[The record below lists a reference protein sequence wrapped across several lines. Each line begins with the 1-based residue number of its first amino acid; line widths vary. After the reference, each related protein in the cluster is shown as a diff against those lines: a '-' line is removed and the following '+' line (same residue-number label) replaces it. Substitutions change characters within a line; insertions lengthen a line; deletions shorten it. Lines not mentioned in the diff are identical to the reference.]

1 MVKLGNSCPVCG
13 GDIRAGGDWR
23 GAQANEKVEPLWR
36 NIVCS
41 EICYL
46 QLSRGNTSLSGM
58 RKSADDAAGPD
69 GLQMDQVEAALA
81 DESSGRVIPF
91 TGRSR
96 RSYHRPGGAHS
107 LHLPAHHSAESIAPL
122 IRLAESS
129 GPDSSFTHM
138 VMGSMLHSVGLY
150 DSALEEL
157 NEALR
162 IDPSSQ
168 TARLHKGYVLER
180 KGLHTEAAE
189 QFRRLMDE
197 HADWAEAYVGLGIS
211 LYGLGEVEGAVNQ
224 FSLALEIDPRN
235 ICAMLNKAVAYNNQ
249 GLFYL
254 AEKVVRQL
262 LAMDPDSAEGRLCLG
277 AVLLERGAL
286 GEAEAEFR
294 QVTEIQER
302 NADGHYYLGEVRWR
316 SGRREPALTAFR
328 RATDLNPRDPDGHY
342 KVGVLLLE
350 QGDALGAAR
359 SLTRAL
365 ELDEG
370 DLEARFHLG
379 MSLSM
384 VGRLEEAHDHLE
396 MVRQVTPDLPEVNLC
411 LAFVLYKMG
420 KQQQALA
427 LFNRYKDEQQELAQ
441 RLLKL
446 AGLKK

>member
-1 MVKLGNSCPVCG
+1 MVKLTDSCPICG
-13 GDIRAGGDWR
+13 GDIKGGT
-23 GAQANEKVEPLWR
+23 GAPGSDPAEKVEPLWR

-46 QLSRGNTSLSGM
+46 QLSRGKAEPT
-58 RKSADDAAGPD
+58 DPDPQAGP
-69 GLQMDQVEAALA
+69 MEAAMA
-81 DESSGRVIPF
+81 DQASGRVIPF

-96 RSYHRPGGAHS
+96 RAYNHPGAAHR
-107 LHLPAHHSAESIAPL
+107 LHLPAHHSADSIAPL

-150 DSALEEL
+150 ERALEEL

-162 IDPSSQ
+162 IDDSSQ

-180 KGLHTEAAE
+180 MGRHAEAAE
-189 QFRRLMDE
+189 QFRILMDE
-197 HADWAEAYVGLGIS
+197 HSDWAEANVGLGIS
-211 LYGLGEVEGAVNQ
+211 LYGQGEVESAVNQ
-224 FSLALEIDPRN
+224 FSLALEMDPKN

-249 GLFYL
+249 GLYYL

-262 LAMDPDSAEGRLCLG
+262 LAVDPDSAEGRLCLG

-294 QVTEIQER
+294 QVIELQDR

-316 SGRREPALTAFR
+316 AGRREPALTAFR
-328 RATDLNPRDPDGHY
+328 RAADLNPRDPDGHY

-350 QGDALGAAR
+350 QGDAAGAAR
-359 SLTRAL
+359 SLKRAL
-365 ELDEG
+365 DLDEG

-379 MSLSM
+379 LSLSM

-396 MVRQVTPDLPEVNLC
+396 MVRQVAPDLPEVNLC
-411 LAFVLYKMG
+411 LAFVYYKMG
-420 KQQQALA
+420 EQQQAMQ
-427 LFNRYKDEQQELAQ
+427 LFSRYKDEQQELAE
-441 RLLKL
+441 RLLRL